1 EELKDFV
8 EELNKLRPGGRLKN
22 QEYYFL
28 ECINYSSLSSGFFS
42 ARYTN
47 TGFLFDTKGSGIFP
61 KDGNV
66 KAFLSLLNSNVIQ
79 DFLDI
84 LCPTLDYSSIGIN
97 SLPVKLLSIPQIDTL
112 LSISKEDWDN
122 YEDSWDY
129 SRNLL
134 VKKK

>member
-1 EELKDFV
+1 M
-8 EELNKLRPGGRLKN
+8 
-22 QEYYFL
+22 
-28 ECINYSSLSSGFFS
+28 
-42 ARYTN
+42 
-47 TGFLFDTKGSGIFP
+47 
-61 KDGNV
+61 

-79 DFLDI
+79 TSDI

-134 VKKK
+134 VKKKKTTSPIVTLS